1 MSDFS
6 GKVALVTGAGSGI
19 GAATAELLASKG
31 AAVVVSDID
40 GKAAE
45 RVVNAISAA
54 GGRAAANIADT
65 ASAEAVKAAVE
76 FAQSQFGALHLAVNN
91 AGIAGAMTPL
101 GELDVAEWQRV
112 IDINLSGVFYGLRY
126 QIPAMLAAGGG
137 AIVNVSSILGQVGTA
152 NIGAY
157 VAAKHGVTG
166 LTKTAAIEYSAQGV
180 RVNSVHPGYIDTP
193 LLDALDRDTYNN
205 LTALHPIGRLGTAEE
220 VANVIVFLLSD
231 EAAFVTGSQY
241 GVDGAYTAQ

>member
-1 MSDFS
+1 MQ
-6 GKVALVTGAGSGI
+6 
-19 GAATAELLASKG
+19 
-31 AAVVVSDID
+31 D

-45 RVVNAISAA
+45 RLAKAISAT
-54 GGRAAANIADT
+54 GRRATANIADT

-76 FAQSQFGALHLAVNN
+76 FAQPPFGALHQAVNN
-91 AGIAGAMTPL
+91 AGIAVAMTPA
-101 GELDVAEWQRV
+101 GELDIADWQRV

-126 QIPAMLAAGGG
+126 QTP
-137 AIVNVSSILGQVGTA
+137 
-152 NIGAY
+152 
-157 VAAKHGVTG
+157 AKHGVTD

-180 RVNSVHPGYIDTP
+180 RVSYIDTP
-193 LLDALDRDTYNN
+193 LLDALDSDIYNN
-205 LTALHPIGRLGTAEE
+205 LTALHPIGRFGTAEE